1 MIAGIFD
8 PIDEGGFH
16 RLVFFREFGHALVG
30 GLFILRKLLQIARL
44 SGAICAGIISVRS
57 KIV

>member
-1 MIAGIFD
+1 MIAGVLD
-8 PIDEGGFH
+8 PIDERGLH

-30 GLFILRKLLQIARL
+30 GVFILRKLLQIARL
-44 SGAICAGIISVRS
+44 SGAINAGIISARS